1 MVGGGSR
8 RDDGPVRINSTNVFA
23 ALETLKK
30 KKKSD
35 KESSKKGSSKH
46 GSSKGSSNKEPEP
59 QPVVWAPT
67 TLNATS
73 WADVED
79 DDDDFYA
86 NTAPLQT
93 SWGQPD
99 QRGSKT
105 EDTVDEVLF

>member
-1 MVGGGSR
+1 MVGGGNR
-8 RDDGPVRINSTNVFA
+8 RDDGPVRVVNSNVFA

-35 KESSKKGSSKH
+35 KESSKKASSKH
-46 GSSKGSSNKEPEP
+46 GSSNTEPEP

-67 TLNATS
+67 TLNDTS

-93 SWGQPD
+93 SWNQPD
-99 QRGSKT
+99 QRGTKT
-105 EDTVDEVLF
+105 HATMEEVFF

>member
-1 MVGGGSR
+1 MVGGGNR
-8 RDDGPVRINSTNVFA
+8 RDDGPIRINSTNVFA

-46 GSSKGSSNKEPEP
+46 RSSKGSSNKEPEP
-59 QPVVWAPT
+59 QPAVWAPT

-93 SWGQPD
+93 SWGHPD
-99 QRGSKT
+99 QRGRKT
-105 EDTVDEVLF
+105 DDVVDEVLF

>member
-1 MVGGGSR
+1 MVGGGNR
-8 RDDGPVRINSTNVFA
+8 RDDGPVNIVNSNVFA

-35 KESSKKGSSKH
+35 KESSKKASSKH
-46 GSSKGSSNKEPEP
+46 GTSKGTSNTDPEP
-59 QPVVWAPT
+59 QPVIWTQTP
-67 TLNATS
+67 LNATS

-93 SWGQPD
+93 SWTQPD
-99 QRGSKT
+99 QRGTKT
-105 EDTVDEVLF
+105 HAMMDEVFF